1 MKQSKDN
8 SQYFYDY
15 IIETLSICKIG
26 KLFSKDPYALEN
38 YDKLEK
44 KSLDALN
51 KFTNLK
57 FNRGN
62 YFSRDVYPTP
72 NISVRVCIFNEKEE
86 ILLVREIED
95 KGYSLPGGR
104 CDLFDSPSDCAV
116 SECIQE
122 AGAKIK
128 DLKLIGYIFK
138 GTNEVV
144 EEEFRV
150 NAIPECQIIF
160 KAKLDKLVDF
170 KKIETDDVN
179 WFATNN
185 LPKMSHKNSLDDW
198 NRIISNA
205 KDDIMFFD

>member
-1 MKQSKDN
+1 MKKSKDN
-8 SQYFYDY
+8 NQYFYDY

-57 FNRGN
+57 FTRTN

-72 NISVRVCIFNEKEE
+72 NISVRVCIFNEDQE

-95 KGYSLPGGR
+95 KGYSLPGGW
-104 CDLFDSPSDCAV
+104 CDLFDSPSDTAIN
-116 SECIQE
+116 ECIQE

-128 DLKLIGYIFK
+128 DLKLMGYIFK
-138 GTNEVV
+138 GTNEMIDGV
-144 EEEFRV
+144 FNV
-150 NAIPECQIIF
+150 NAVPECQILF
-160 KAKLDKLVDF
+160 KAKLDKLTDF
-170 KKIETDDVN
+170 KKIETDKVA
-179 WFATNN
+179 WFKTDD
-185 LPKMSHKNSLDDW
+185 LPKMSHKNSLEDW
-198 NRIISNA
+198 TRIIKNC